1 MAAPPVKISRLTAAG
16 NGAVAV
22 LRLEGE
28 CLLPLL
34 TRYLFHP
41 SGRPISREQLLRE
54 ADAAIHRPLF
64 THIPLASAPVTPN
77 ETTAANRSK
86 NQSNDQR
93 DNRGGNRGS
102 NREDEQRNEQGSQP
116 REEAV
121 LYLPS
126 RTRAELN
133 CHGGDTLVEAVTAL
147 FVAGGA
153 VLASDDIPQ
162 DEGFRASA
170 KRLLPY
176 AETDRA
182 VEVLLDQLGG
192 AAARFW
198 RDLFSAIDSRRIT
211 SVQAAERLEEIASY
225 ESFGRHLSEPYRIV
239 LAGRVNAGKSTLLN
253 ALVGYDRA
261 ITAPEAGTTRD
272 AVTAETAFEGIA
284 VRLYDT
290 AGIRPAESG
299 NNSSGNNSSG
309 NISSGNNSEG
319 TPDAIEREGICL
331 AKSLLSGADLVLIL
345 HPFDAPG
352 SEFSSEF
359 SSELGVKISGKIS
372 DELTERLVSEAR
384 AGSEQCVV
392 VHTKADLVPQDR
404 KEGNRDKYQTL
415 ASAGPLPPSLTVSAL
430 DSDSVDQLEK
440 QIARLLVPAPP
451 KRGTPIPL
459 TPGEAALY
467 RRTAAILRAGNP
479 LSATEREVII
489 SRVES

>member
-170 KRLLPY
+170 KRLLPH

-299 NNSSGNNSSG
+299 NNSSGNNS
-309 NISSGNNSEG
+309 EG

-345 HPFDAPG
+345 HPFDAPDG
-352 SEFSSEF
+352 ELSG
-359 SSELGVKISGKIS
+359 ELGVEISGKIS